1 MREFH
6 KADPVLTRLLGPQKL
21 RAGSDY
27 LPSPFLFPTEL
38 DGKRYWYSTLT
49 KQGLE
54 LPPDFTPAG
63 PWTAA
68 QIEADPNLTEL
79 MRGWFLKPADRD
91 ETKFYESVNAMTR
104 AFYTKKGISSY
115 FILPTTACNAR
126 CSYCYEAGI
135 KPVSMRDE
143 TVEQT
148 LAYILRSRRPDKKLH
163 LQWFGGEPLLGVGV
177 IDRITEGLREAGV
190 EFRSGFT
197 TNGSLIDDAV
207 IEKMTGPWNTHSV
220 QITLDGT
227 EESYR
232 RIKHYVNCPDAYRRV
247 LRAIGLLSARGVWV
261 SVRLNLDGTN
271 RGEVAGILRD
281 LAEHVTVRD
290 TLWVY
295 ASPIYQRRMSEA
307 CLPAWEETAEVT
319 QQIVAAG
326 FKTLQ
331 QVGLSTKFCITR
343 CMAANPAGNVLITPE
358 GRLSFCQHRL
368 EGPLYGS
375 VTEGITDH
383 AALKAFSV
391 PPPVSEKCR
400 DCPFL
405 PDCTAFQACPVY
417 DRDCKAIRLLRAEP
431 QLHEMIRAAEAKA
444 SEAKTAGT
452 KAAEAEAP
460 EEGEQASAQ
469 ESMEE
474 LISLS
479 I

>member
-6 KADPVLTRLLGPQKL
+6 KADPVLTKLLGPQKL

-27 LPSPFLFPTEL
+27 LPSPFLYPAEL

-54 LPPDFTPAG
+54 LPPDFDPEG
-63 PWTAA
+63 RWTAA

-79 MRGWFLKPADRD
+79 MQGYFLKPADRD
-91 ETKFYESVNAMTR
+91 ETKFYESVNALTR
-104 AFYTKKGISSY
+104 AFYTKKGITSY

-126 CSYCYEAGI
+126 CTYCYEAGL
-135 KPVSMRDE
+135 KPVSMSPE

-177 IDRITEGLREAGV
+177 IDRITEGLRAAGV
-190 EFRSGFT
+190 EYRSGFT

-220 QITLDGT
+220 QITIDGT
-227 EESYR
+227 EESYL
-232 RIKHYVNCPDAYRRV
+232 RIKRYVNCPDAYRRV
-247 LRAIGLLSARGVWV
+247 LRTIGLLAERGVWV

-281 LAEHVTVRD
+281 LAEHVAERKTV
-290 TLWVY
+290 WVY

-307 CLPAWEETAEVT
+307 CLPAWEETVEVT
-319 QQIVAAG
+319 KQITDAG
-326 FKTLQ
+326 FKSLQ
-331 QVGLSTKFCITR
+331 QVGLGTKFCITR
-343 CMAANPAGNVLITPE
+343 CMAANPAGNILITPE

-375 VTEGITDH
+375 VSEGITDQK
-383 AALKAFSV
+383 ALKAFSV
-391 PPPVSEKCR
+391 PPPAAEKCR

-405 PDCTAFQACPVY
+405 PDCTTFRACPVY
-417 DRDCKAIRLLRAEP
+417 DRDCAAVRRLRAEP
-431 QLHEMIRAAEAKA
+431 QLREMIR
-444 SEAKTAGT
+444 
-452 KAAEAEAP
+452 KAAAKSAETAEDESPAENTEREALED
-460 EEGEQASAQ
+460 
-469 ESMEE
+469 
-474 LISLS
+474 LIFHSE
-479 I
+479 